1 MAGIGQLDDGED
13 EGEDD
18 SLMEVADEGTR
29 VVTNSTDFRVGQT
42 FETNDDLS
50 KKISE
55 YERAHFVQLWKR
67 DTKTVEAAQK
77 MLSRTLSSRIKY
89 YVLTYACIH
98 GGRKFKARG
107 EGKRSTQ
114 TFQKEC
120 PFELKLRASVDGN
133 FLEVRDFNESHNHE
147 ITRELFKQLPTQRKL
162 SAQEQASARHLLSLK
177 ANKKMVQDNLSA
189 DTGKVVLLK
198 DLSNIMRRDTSD
210 TRNNLNQTVK
220 LLTEKFGASVELL
233 LGENNVL
240 FGVYFQDV
248 QMKNILNSYPE
259 VVCVDATYKLLELRF
274 PVYIMLIEDGNGQSE
289 IVAVFLLQEETE
301 ESISSV
307 IDMFIRQNPASSK
320 VRIIITDK
328 DMTERDVLARKFP
341 SAQLLICLF
350 HTLRTFRREVTLEK
364 MGITPGQRNLYL
376 DLMQQMAY
384 AASEEK
390 YLEVYERFK
399 DSAVPL
405 LALKGKVSLK
415 TTDLSLEANDTNQI
429 YEVTCSSGVTLN
441 VSLPCR
447 HILAV
452 RDKVKIDLY
461 SEELCDK
468 RWQISYYKSCQRA
481 YTADSNDGG
490 AESPGCV
497 NSVCISSKKKRILSQ
512 SEKFRRVSKLTTKL
526 AFLASED
533 SGHRFN
539 DRCEVLKFIA
549 TEWENGRGVR
559 VEKAEKD
566 EVESCILNSDEND
579 VLDYGQSDEE
589 MQVHHEDEN
598 CVIDELPH
606 PKKAPKIGII
616 GDSSIDDFLSQELF
630 ASDSIAPIDIASQL
644 PEPATDKLPSTA
656 PVVSISIKEKVMLK
670 WFVDE
675 QIVDKALKDSSIL
688 IDESEV
694 EVRPEKLPDAL
705 RDENVEV
712 HLIRKFFTE
721 DAWLLVKQACE

>member
-441 VSLPCR
+441 VS
-447 HILAV
+447 
-452 RDKVKIDLY
+452 
-461 SEELCDK
+461 
-468 RWQISYYKSCQRA
+468 
-481 YTADSNDGG
+481 
-490 AESPGCV
+490 
-497 NSVCISSKKKRILSQ
+497 

-579 VLDYGQSDEE
+579 VLDYGQSDE
-589 MQVHHEDEN
+589 
-598 CVIDELPH
+598 DELPH

>member
-405 LALKGKVSLK
+405 VRQYFDTQWHSIRSQWVVGLKHSYGSFLNSTNNRVECINSKLKSVIDRYSSLEDFVEKFFLILRVMRSERDHRAIQSSQKVPVIFHTADPAVVKYMKLLTPYAFKYFSQQLALKGKVSLK

-441 VSLPCR
+441 VSVNDCQCSSWTSMKASLPTY
-447 HILAV
+447 LS
-452 RDKVKIDLY
+452 
-461 SEELCDK
+461 SE
-468 RWQISYYKSCQRA
+468 R
-481 YTADSNDGG
+481 
-490 AESPGCV
+490 
-497 NSVCISSKKKRILSQ
+497 
-512 SEKFRRVSKLTTKL
+512 
-526 AFLASED
+526 
-533 SGHRFN
+533 
-539 DRCEVLKFIA
+539 
-549 TEWENGRGVR
+549 
-559 VEKAEKD
+559 
-566 EVESCILNSDEND
+566 
-579 VLDYGQSDEE
+579 
-589 MQVHHEDEN
+589 
-598 CVIDELPH
+598 
-606 PKKAPKIGII
+606 
-616 GDSSIDDFLSQELF
+616 
-630 ASDSIAPIDIASQL
+630 
-644 PEPATDKLPSTA
+644 
-656 PVVSISIKEKVMLK
+656 
-670 WFVDE
+670 
-675 QIVDKALKDSSIL
+675 
-688 IDESEV
+688 
-694 EVRPEKLPDAL
+694 
-705 RDENVEV
+705 
-712 HLIRKFFTE
+712 
-721 DAWLLVKQACE
+721 